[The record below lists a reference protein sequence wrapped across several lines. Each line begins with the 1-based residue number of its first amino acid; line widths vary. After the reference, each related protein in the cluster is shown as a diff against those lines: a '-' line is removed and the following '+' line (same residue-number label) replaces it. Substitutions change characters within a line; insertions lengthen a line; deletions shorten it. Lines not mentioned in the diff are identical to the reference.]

1 MNDNTNIILTLIIP
15 VYNTPSNLLHKCLDP
30 FTQFN
35 DSRIEVIIVDDGSDI
50 KTANLLD
57 EMKFAVSS
65 RVIHKKNEGQ
75 NRARNT
81 GVSVASGRYMG
92 FVDSDDM
99 VDTAV
104 LRKMLDAD
112 LWNNDL
118 ILYEASIVD
127 DKGAFIK
134 KICKTSSCSKNEYV
148 RNCAELWLQF
158 INKDFLNRHGGLFL
172 PDGQYIGED
181 LASILPLVIDSE
193 HIAYTHFSLYSYTIH
208 KNSIIH
214 TLNNNR
220 HLSILKS
227 FDHLLLSIDGDRFT
241 DYYSEIEW
249 QAINHILNFESRF
262 QLSSGFD
269 GLRNV
274 HVLRSW
280 VDNHFPH
287 WQKNPYLISGFKTQ
301 DFKFRLVLKRHYLL
315 LILLK
320 KINYLLMKLHS

>member
-134 KICKTSSCSKNEYV
+134 KYV
-148 RNCAELWLQF
+148 R
-158 INKDFLNRHGGLFL
+158 
-172 PDGQYIGED
+172 
-181 LASILPLVIDSE
+181 
-193 HIAYTHFSLYSYTIH
+193 
-208 KNSIIH
+208 
-214 TLNNNR
+214 
-220 HLSILKS
+220 
-227 FDHLLLSIDGDRFT
+227 HLLVR
-241 DYYSEIEW
+241 
-249 QAINHILNFESRF
+249 
-262 QLSSGFD
+262 
-269 GLRNV
+269 
-274 HVLRSW
+274 
-280 VDNHFPH
+280 
-287 WQKNPYLISGFKTQ
+287 
-301 DFKFRLVLKRHYLL
+301 KR
-315 LILLK
+315 ICA
-320 KINYLLMKLHS
+320 